1 MRAAQRIAALDIGG
15 TKIKACVFEGG
26 TPSQKSE
33 CDTAANEGAAA
44 VLARAAALIRTFGPF
59 DAIGVSTAGQVDPN
73 NGVIRYANENL
84 PGYTGM
90 DVKGYFEAQF
100 QRPAAVLN
108 DVCAAALGEGTRGAA
123 AGVRDYIC
131 LTYGT
136 GIGGGVV
143 LDGQLYYGTGPS
155 AGGMLGG
162 LILHPED
169 LDPQDP
175 FAGTYERY
183 ASATALR
190 TAASGLD
197 PALTNGHAIFQRLDE
212 PEVRT
217 VVDAWL
223 DQVAAGAVSLI
234 HVFNIP
240 CVVLG
245 GGVME
250 QPYAIQG
257 AQARI
262 EKLLIP
268 GCRGVRVGGAALGN
282 MAGRYGAAQQVCKT
296 EFGVDLE

>member
-108 DVCAAALGEGTRGAA
+108 DV
-123 AGVRDYIC
+123 IC

-197 PALTNGHAIFQRLDE
+197 PALTNGHAIFQRLNE

-223 DQVAAGAVSLI
+223 DQVAAGAS
-234 HVFNIP
+234 P
-240 CVVLG
+240 
-245 GGVME
+245 M
-250 QPYAIQG
+250 PSRAP
-257 AQARI
+257 R
-262 EKLLIP
+262 
-268 GCRGVRVGGAALGN
+268 RG
-282 MAGRYGAAQQVCKT
+282 
-296 EFGVDLE
+296 

>member
-1 MRAAQRIAALDIGG
+1 MSAARRIAALDIGG
-15 TKIKACVFEGG
+15 TKIKGCIFECGS
-26 TPSQKSE
+26 PSQKSE

-44 VLARAAALIRTFGPF
+44 VLGRAAALARSLGPF

-73 NGVIRYANENL
+73 SGVIRYANENL
-84 PGYTGM
+84 PGYTGT

-100 QRPAAVLN
+100 QRPASVLN
-108 DVCAAALGEGTRGAA
+108 DVCAAVLGEGIRGAA
-123 AGVRDYIC
+123 SGERDYIC

-143 LDGQLYYGTGPS
+143 LDGRLYYGSGPS

-190 TAASGLD
+190 AAATELD
-197 PALTNGHAIFQRLDE
+197 PALSSGRAIFRRLDE
-212 PEVRT
+212 PGVRD

-223 DQVAAGAVSLI
+223 DQVAVGAVSLI
-234 HVFNIP
+234 HVLNIP

-257 AQARI
+257 ARERI
-262 EKLLIP
+262 ERLLIP
-268 GCRGVRVGGAALGN
+268 GFRGVRIVGAALGN
-282 MAGRYGAAQQVCKT
+282 MAGLYGAVQTVCQT
-296 EFGVDLE
+296 ELGVDLQ

>member
-1 MRAAQRIAALDIGG
+1 MRAPL
-15 TKIKACVFEGG
+15 
-26 TPSQKSE
+26 P
-33 CDTAANEGAAA
+33 

-73 NGVIRYANENL
+73 NGVIRYANEKPARL
-84 PGYTGM
+84 YRDGRQGLLRGAVP
-90 DVKGYFEAQF
+90 KA
-100 QRPAAVLN
+100 AAVLN

-197 PALTNGHAIFQRLDE
+197 PALTNGTPSSSGLDE

-217 VVDAWL
+217 VVNAWL

-250 QPYAIQG
+250 QPYAIPGRPG
-257 AQARI
+257 ADREAPDTGVPRCPRGRGR
-262 EKLLIP
+262 P
-268 GCRGVRVGGAALGN
+268 GKHGWAIWSPPRG
-282 MAGRYGAAQQVCKT
+282 M
-296 EFGVDLE
+296 